1 MSRILKLICA
11 ILLIMAFVLPASA
24 WSKRPKYL
32 FKIATLA
39 PEGSV
44 WVKHFENFTREIA
57 EKSNGEIGFKIYMG
71 GVMGDDRA
79 MYRKMRIG
87 QLQGGGFT
95 MTGISEV
102 VPDFRVMGIPF
113 LMKTYDEVDRVSK
126 SLFPIFQKE
135 FADNGLVLLAMTEVG
150 FIYTMSTEPMTT
162 LAELRRRK
170 CWAPDND
177 LVSRAYLEDLGV
189 TPVPL
194 AIPDVLPSLQ
204 TGLINTVFNG
214 FYGSIIM
221 QWFTSTKYIIDVPFG
236 YAYGGLV
243 FSKEAYDKLPPDYVV
258 LMREQAEKHFAGL
271 LVDTRKSNDEAF
283 SVLLAKGAQM
293 VKPDNGS
300 LDMLHQQRAV
310 TVERLNGNVF
320 SKEIYDA
327 AIRALEQGGDGK
339 TVQSR

>member
-1 MSRILKLICA
+1 MSF
-11 ILLIMAFVLPASA
+11 MLPAPA
-24 WSKRPKYL
+24 QAKRPKYL

-39 PEGSV
+39 PDGSV
-44 WVKHFENFTREIA
+44 WVKHFENFTREIT
-57 EKSNGEIGFKIYMG
+57 EKSNGEICFKIYKG

-113 LMKTYDEVDRVSK
+113 LMKSYEEVDRVRK
-126 SLFPIFQKE
+126 SLFPLFQKS
-135 FADNGLVLLAMTEVG
+135 FQDKGLVLLAMTEIG

-162 LAELRRRK
+162 LADLIQKK

-177 LVSRAYLEDLGV
+177 LISRAYLEDLGV

-194 AIPDVLPSLQ
+194 SIPDVLPSLQ

-214 FYGSIIM
+214 FYGSIVL
-221 QWFTSTKYIIDVPFG
+221 QWFTSTRYITDTPFG

-243 FSKEAYDKLPPDYVV
+243 FSQKAFDKLPPCYVT
-258 LMREQAEKHFAGL
+258 LMQEQAEKHFAGL
-271 LVDTRKSNDEAF
+271 LVDTRKSNKESF
-283 SVLLAKGAQM
+283 SVLMKKGLKM
-293 VKPDNGS
+293 VKADKDS
-300 LDMLHQQRAV
+300 LEKLQQQRV
-310 TVERLNGNVF
+310 LTVERLNGKAF
-320 SKEIYDA
+320 SKEIYNA
-327 AIRALEQGGDGK
+327 AIQALGK
-339 TVQSR
+339 